1 VYLLKLYT
9 DCHQGINFPAYSF
22 ENQAETEGFAKMAK
36 RAGYQVVG
44 LPNYVVWHIDT
55 EEKPGNA

>member
-1 VYLLKLYT
+1 M
-9 DCHQGINFPAYSF
+9 
-22 ENQAETEGFAKMAK
+22 MAK

-55 EEKPGNA
+55 EEKKGNLGSRKAY